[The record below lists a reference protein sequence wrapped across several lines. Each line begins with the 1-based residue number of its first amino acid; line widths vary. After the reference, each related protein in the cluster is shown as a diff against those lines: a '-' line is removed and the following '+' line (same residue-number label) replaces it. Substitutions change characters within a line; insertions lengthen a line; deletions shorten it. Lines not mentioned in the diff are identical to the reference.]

1 MVDLNENP
9 GKRQKI
15 VKLIWIPLLMVPTLI
30 GKHFAENYAYNTA
43 SKLDNDSRELVYES
57 VLASNLLHLK
67 NEIGLVQNKIR
78 GVIITGEQTFLSGL
92 DSILTRIPQTLE
104 VLENTT
110 QTKTDLTEKINQLDH
125 DVHMML
131 AYNEEVMSSFRIDG
145 PSAAQKRIES
155 QEGIKR
161 RQSIYNI
168 IDEITSDHLTKL
180 EGIAVVTRTDTD
192 QALVLQRV
200 TSISSSIVIAIISI
214 IIYVYVLRQDR
225 LHNLLRSSAEREKQ
239 AYRARDLFITNM
251 NHELRTPLHAV
262 IGYSSQLKRT
272 SLDEIQQKF
281 VTAINAAGESLLG
294 SINYFLDYKKLDS
307 EAQIVKKS
315 SFSLPE
321 LINDLKLIFDQK
333 CQSKHLQFNVSIALE
348 TPEYIISDYTRIRE
362 VLTNLV
368 GNAIKFTES
377 GKVSLSVYP
386 SSEKVDSPYSL
397 VFKIADT
404 GIGIPQK
411 HQQNIFNQFY
421 QVDSGLT
428 RKHEGTGLGLAI
440 TKRHVDSM
448 KGSIQLKSKS
458 GVGTVISVE
467 LPVEKDRSMHAQKR
481 QQDFDMSWVRGQR
494 ILIVDDNQVNLDLVD
509 HILTEWNFKTCT
521 AKSGFLALDILS
533 KKKFDLIF
541 LDIQMPKVD
550 GYTVAHEIRD
560 SLRLN
565 IPVVGLSAHSSADEK
580 TKARKSGMDDYL
592 TKPFK
597 EKELA
602 NMLQLY
608 LYRSQDIL
616 EVDMANL
623 KSLSKGKTEFENRM
637 LSTLLSQFSEQA
649 ILMDQANQTNDTDTI
664 KKILHDLKPNIE
676 LIGLSLQFEPIITKI
691 TEIISEGNSGPF
703 RSIDELKR
711 KIHQVI
717 QSLRGHI
724 IEGEG
729 KE

>member
-1 MVDLNENP
+1 MVDIINNQ

-15 VKLIWIPLLMVPTLI
+15 VKLVWIPLLMVPTLI
-30 GKHFAENYAYNTA
+30 GKHFAENYAYNAA

-78 GVIITGEQTFLSGL
+78 GVIITGEQTFLYGL

-104 VLENTT
+104 ALEDAT
-110 QTKTDLTEKINQLDH
+110 QTKTNLNEKINQLDH

-131 AYNEEVMSSFRIDG
+131 AYNEEVMASFRKEG
-145 PSAAQKRIES
+145 ASAAQARIES

-161 RQSIYNI
+161 RQSIFNI
-168 IDEITSDHLTKL
+168 IDEITSDHLTEL

-192 QALVLQRV
+192 QALVIQRV
-200 TSISSSIVIAIISI
+200 TSISSSIVIALISI
-214 IIYVYVLRQDR
+214 IIYIYVLRQDR

-239 AYRARDLFITNM
+239 AYRARDQFITNM

-281 VTAINAAGESLLG
+281 VAAINAAGESLLS

-307 EAQIVKKS
+307 EAQIVKKG

-333 CQSKHLQFNVSIALE
+333 CESKHLKFNVSISLE

-362 VLTNLV
+362 ILTNLI
-368 GNAIKFTES
+368 GNAIKFTDS

-386 SSEKVDSPYSL
+386 SDDVKSTYSL
-397 VFKIADT
+397 VFKISDT

-440 TKRHVDSM
+440 TKRHVGAM

-458 GVGTVISVE
+458 GVGTEISVE
-467 LPVEKDRSMHAQKR
+467 LPIEKDRTVHTQKR
-481 QQDFDMSWVRGQR
+481 QQAFDMSWVKGQR
-494 ILIVDDNQVNLDLVD
+494 ILVVDDNQVNLDLVD

-521 AKSGFLALDILS
+521 AKSGFLALDLLS

-550 GYTVAHEIRD
+550 GYTVAHEIRN
-560 SLRLN
+560 SLQLN
-565 IPVVGLSAHSSADEK
+565 IPVIGLSAHSSSNEK

-608 LYRSQDIL
+608 LYRSHDIL
-616 EVDMANL
+616 EVDLTNL

-637 LSTLLSQFSEQA
+637 ISTLLSQFSEQA
-649 ILMDQANQTNDTDTI
+649 ILMDQANQANDTDTI
-664 KKILHDLKPNIE
+664 KKIMHDLKPNIE
-676 LIGLSLQFEPIITKI
+676 LIGVSLQFEPIITKI
-691 TEIISEGNSGPF
+691 AESISEGNSGPF
-703 RSIDELKR
+703 RSVDELKR

-724 IEGEG
+724 IEGGG
-729 KE
+729 KD